1 MVSAFSLFRTNTK
14 YITADSKELSL
25 PSAFTNITW
34 ILPVLKN
41 KLTTKQQKAIYS
53 TWTLENELRISVAGL
68 R

>member
-14 YITADSKELSL
+14 YITADSKEFSL